1 MCVRKWFYFHFQYL
15 FLRNLKIVTGVKVS
29 LLQLFLCNITNIVGS
44 SCGGL
49 VGLPVDGPDGS
60 SLHEQP
66 KWRSSLLQPRPG
78 RPPLVATN
86 MVHPQ
91 SVLPVGAWWAEPAP
105 TATPVTT
112 PVVTIVIVSVIMDN
126 IMWSEN
132 IVLGDLEKSP
142 LCRDLMVLK
151 EESWM

>member
-1 MCVRKWFYFHFQYL
+1 MCVRKLFYFHFQYL

-105 TATPVTT
+105 HRHTRHHTRRHHRHRQCHHGQHY
-112 PVVTIVIVSVIMDN
+112 VIREHSAR
-126 IMWSEN
+126 W
-132 IVLGDLEKSP
+132 P
-142 LCRDLMVLK
+142 R
-151 EESWM
+151 EESIV